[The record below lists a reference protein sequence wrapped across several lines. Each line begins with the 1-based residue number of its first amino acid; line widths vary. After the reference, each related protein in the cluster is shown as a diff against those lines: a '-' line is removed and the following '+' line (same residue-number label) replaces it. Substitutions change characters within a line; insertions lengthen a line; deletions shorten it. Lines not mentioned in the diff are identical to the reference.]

1 MSSPDPTP
9 GPNPGDGTEPKIAEP
24 VWTFRG
30 YQMRPSEFNTAMVH
44 LYRGEIQRSN
54 TWRTRLD
61 TTTNWAILSSG
72 AAISFALSDPSHHHG
87 VILLN
92 IGLIVIFLFI
102 EARRDRYYELWSY
115 RVRLLETD
123 FFAGMLV
130 PPFHPSPDWAE
141 TLADSLL
148 RPKFPVSLAESMGR
162 RFRRNYLAIFAALI
176 LSWLLK
182 TYTQPTPA
190 TTLSEFIR
198 NASIGPIGGEWSLG
212 AMILFSVIML
222 LFGFA
227 TLNLQHATG
236 EVLTQHRVFAG
247 LRFGR
252 GSQSRTPPPPIPAQ
266 GRAWQRP
273 SSRREEYMTMIIS
286 EKAQAIAEKVMRDLN
301 RGVTALHG
309 EGMYTQKPREVLMCA
324 VTETEIAS
332 LKNAVKSIDPNGFV
346 IVLPASEIAGR
357 GFEPLDS

>member
-1 MSSPDPTP
+1 MSD
-9 GPNPGDGTEPKIAEP
+9 GPNGAERKVPEP

-30 YQMRPSEFNTAMVH
+30 YEMRPSEFNSAMAH

-61 TTTNWAILSSG
+61 TTTNWAIVTAG

-87 VILLN
+87 IILLN

-123 FFAGMLV
+123 YFAAMLV

-141 TLADSLL
+141 TLAGSLL
-148 RPKFPVSLAESMGR
+148 RPKLPVSLAEAMGR
-162 RFRRNYLAIFAALI
+162 RFRRNYFAIFAALI
-176 LSWLLK
+176 LTWLYK
-182 TYTQPTPA
+182 NYTQPTDA
-190 TTLSEFIR
+190 TSLAEFVQR
-198 NASIGPIGGEWSLG
+198 ASIGSIGGEWFLG
-212 AMILFSVIML
+212 AMIAFTAGMIV
-222 LFGFA
+222 FGLA
-227 TLNLQHATG
+227 TLNLQNATG
-236 EVLTQHRVFAG
+236 EVLTKHRVFAG

-252 GSQSRTPPPPIPAQ
+252 GSQSRAAPAEATPSNQ
-266 GRAWQRP
+266 VWQRP
-273 SSRREEYMTMIIS
+273 TGHREEFMTMIIS
-286 EKAQAIAEKVMRDLN
+286 EKAQAIADKVMQDLH

-324 VTETEIAS
+324 LTETEIDS
-332 LKNAVKSIDPNGFV
+332 LKNAVREVDPHGLV
-346 IVLPASEIAGR
+346 IVMPASEISGG
-357 GFEPLDS
+357 GFQPLEA